1 MDICGFLRYIILI
14 IFIQKYSF
22 QIISLGFWC
31 TLDGV
36 ELFQLSIKIIKDR
49 FPTLGHHVFLEL
61 TEVPVHFNKVGVL
74 PHIPQWHGLKNLLVT
89 EVQVDLLLLSE
100 VRLRTP
106 PLHDVLEPLS
116 ELQRVS
122 PATGWLNEGGPI
134 MNNFPK
140 KGFLGIALAEF

>member
-1 MDICGFLRYIILI
+1 
-14 IFIQKYSF
+14 
-22 QIISLGFWC
+22 
-31 TLDGV
+31 
-36 ELFQLSIKIIKDR
+36 
-49 FPTLGHHVFLEL
+49 
-61 TEVPVHFNKVGVL
+61 
-74 PHIPQWHGLKNLLVT
+74 LKNLLVT